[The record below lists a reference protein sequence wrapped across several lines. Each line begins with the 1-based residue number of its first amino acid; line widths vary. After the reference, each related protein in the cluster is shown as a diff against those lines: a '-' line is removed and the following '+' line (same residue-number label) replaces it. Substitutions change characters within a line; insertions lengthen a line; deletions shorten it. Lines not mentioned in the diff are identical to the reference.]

1 MATKHPAA
9 TKNDHYDFCDIE
21 GWEVVRGAKGKPVQ
35 HHVTFKLILGSGRIL
50 RTRISRPTNNKPYGA
65 ELFRHIL
72 RDQLEVTAD
81 TFWDCVKHRVVPE
94 REAAAKEIPQHALPL
109 GLAME
114 LRRLGVD
121 DEEIASLDAQSAAER
136 LAELYAKH

>member
-1 MATKHPAA
+1 MASRHPAA

-21 GWEVVRGAKGKPVQ
+21 GWEIVRGTKGKPVQ
-35 HHVTFKLILGSGRIL
+35 HHMTFKLLLGSGRIL
-50 RTRISRPTNNKPYGA
+50 RTRISRPINNKPYGT

-94 REAAAKEIPQHALPL
+94 REAAPKAVPQHALPL

-114 LRRLGVD
+114 LRRLGVGD
-121 DEEIASLDAQSAAER
+121 KDISSLDPLSAAEL
-136 LAELYAKH
+136 LAELYAKE